1 MNFHFTLLLDPMS
14 EWMHGFLNRIA
25 QNFTEEDIGF
35 SFSVNKRGH
44 HQNAKGYEKIV
55 SHWLLYTTRIHS
67 LHK

>member
-1 MNFHFTLLLDPMS
+1 MNFHFTLLLDPMW

-25 QNFTEEDIGF
+25 QDFTEEDVGCSI
-35 SFSVNKRGH
+35 SANLWRH

-55 SHWLLYTTRIHS
+55 SHWLLYTTRIDS